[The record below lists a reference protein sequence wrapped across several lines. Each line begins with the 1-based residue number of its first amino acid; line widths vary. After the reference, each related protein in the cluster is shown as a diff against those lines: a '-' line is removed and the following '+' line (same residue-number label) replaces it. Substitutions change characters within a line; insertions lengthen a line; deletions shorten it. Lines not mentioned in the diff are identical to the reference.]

1 MGITLIM
8 SGEEA
13 QEQFDEALE
22 ELQSAWNAALVCAGN
37 PDELKAEQHELVLA
51 VELLE
56 TAVEA
61 VRGEMDEKIA
71 EKDDLMEKC
80 EAFEEAKADLE
91 ALCDRLGIEN
101 GELQV
106 IRNKIEEECA
116 ALEIENGNFADL
128 VNEAESKKEERDALN
143 AEKVELELRQTELES
158 IHDAEDKAHR
168 KLLKKYKKL
177 IKKKKKLELALEII
191 MTDSDSD

>member
-8 SGEEA
+8 SVEEA

-22 ELQSAWNAALVCAGN
+22 ELQSAWNSALVCAGN

-61 VRGEMDEKIA
+61 VRGEMDEKI
-71 EKDDLMEKC
+71 
-80 EAFEEAKADLE
+80 EAKADLE

-106 IRNKIEEECA
+106 IRNKIQEECD

-128 VNEAESKKEERDALN
+128 VKEAEAKNEERAALE
-143 AEKVELELRQTELES
+143 AEKE
-158 IHDAEDKAHR
+158 
-168 KLLKKYKKL
+168 
-177 IKKKKKLELALEII
+177 
-191 MTDSDSD
+191 